1 MCPYST
7 HVLYSNMFLQATFAG
22 STRGKMKGQHFSTA
36 DFESLGYHFCDSLL
50 DYCDPDN
57 SKVSHVTAAVA
68 ILELNEQ
75 HSTIVVKLCGTT
87 MSRACK
93 IHVALKY
100 VEVKR
105 IKSLLNQHCLCYITQ
120 TISWC
125 KHYGNRVFITSAH
138 DFTWWCISS
147 TALPKQYYYY
157 LFLVAT
163 RSYDWNRNNRLVFI
177 SF

>member
-7 HVLYSNMFLQATFAG
+7 HVLYSNSHVLCLQATFAG

-75 HSTIVVKLCGTT
+75 HVTVK
-87 MSRACK
+87 
-93 IHVALKY
+93 
-100 VEVKR
+100 VKG
-105 IKSLLNQHCLCYITQ
+105 I
-120 TISWC
+120 
-125 KHYGNRVFITSAH
+125 
-138 DFTWWCISS
+138 
-147 TALPKQYYYY
+147 
-157 LFLVAT
+157 
-163 RSYDWNRNNRLVFI
+163 
-177 SF
+177 